1 MLTNKTAASTGQT
14 ASLMSQFLGAS
25 DKQMD
30 LCLGQLQAEQEF
42 GLMASRGPFLPTLL

>member
-30 LCLGQLQAEQEF
+30 LCLGQLQAEQKF